1 MTEATRAL
9 ERARALAAA
18 GQDGEAIKAYVE
30 TLHHD
35 PTHRAALNELAALA
49 YANGYRSAART
60 AYEQI
65 IRHHPDDAMARVN
78 LGNLLDE
85 DEDFAAARAQYEAA
99 LAASAHFAEAH
110 QGLARA
116 LTALGETEAAA
127 PHWEAGYR
135 GHALVRLP
143 YRGGAPAQPLL
154 MLVSVKGG
162 NLPVRQ
168 ILDERTFAVHALYT
182 DYYDATVTLPPHAL
196 VFNAIGDADLCGE
209 ALARADEVLARTKAP
224 VINPPSVV
232 RETTRLA
239 VARRLAEVPDVVVPD
254 IRAWPREA
262 LARADDLTFPQLL
275 RAPGFHTGKHF
286 VRVEGAD
293 ELAAA
298 VAALPGEEL
307 LSLSYLDARG
317 ADGMAR
323 KYRVMILDGALY
335 PLHMAVSAEWKVH
348 YFSAAMADNAA
359 FRKEEQ
365 RFLDNMEAAIGA
377 RAVAALGEIARR
389 LGLDYAGVDFGLDQQ
404 GRVLLFEANATMV
417 INPPDP
423 DPVWDYRRA
432 PIACALEAVR
442 YMLCARAG
450 G

>member
-1 MTEATRAL
+1 L

-18 GQDGEAIKAYVE
+18 GQDGDAIKAYVE
-30 TLHHD
+30 ALHLN
-35 PTHRAALNELAALA
+35 PAHRAALNELGALA
-49 YANGYRSAART
+49 YAGGFRSAART

-65 IRHHPDDAMARVN
+65 IRYHPDDAIACVN
-78 LGNLLDE
+78 LGNLFYE
-85 DEDFAAARAQYEAA
+85 DEDFAAARAHFEAA
-99 LAASAHFAEAH
+99 LAARAHFAEAH

-127 PHWEAGYR
+127 PHWEAGFR
-135 GHALVRLP
+135 GHALVSLP
-143 YRGGAPAQPLL
+143 YRGTAPALPLL
-154 MLVSVKGG
+154 MLVSAKGG
-162 NLPVRQ
+162 NIPARQ
-168 ILDERTFAVHALYT
+168 ILDERMFAAHALYT
-182 DYYDATVTLPPHAL
+182 EYYDSGVTLPPHAL

-209 ALARADEVLARTKAP
+209 ALARADDVLARTTEP
-224 VINPPSVV
+224 VINPPHAV

-239 VARRLAEVPDVVVPD
+239 VARRLADVPGVVVPD

-262 LARADDLTFPQLL
+262 LTRADDLTFPLLL

-286 VRVEGAD
+286 VRVEDAD
-293 ELAAA
+293 QLAAA
-298 VAALPGEEL
+298 VAALPGTEL
-307 LSLSYLDARG
+307 LSISYLDARG
-317 ADGMAR
+317 ADGLAR

-365 RFLDNMEAAIGA
+365 RFLENMEAVIGA

-389 LGLDYAGVDFGLDQQ
+389 LGLDYAGVDFGLDKD

-417 INPPDP
+417 INPPEP
-423 DPVWDYRRA
+423 DPIWDYRRA
-432 PIACALEAVR
+432 PIVRAIEATR
-442 YMLCARAG
+442 RMLRTRAG